1 MALAFYGLLLQEIK
15 KNYVDA
21 ERLMLKVAPLPL
33 AFESRPTVSRSPP
46 CLHLLPP
53 PGPAPARRLL
63 KGGLGAGGHTT
74 RH

>member
-53 PGPAPARRLL
+53 PAAC
-63 KGGLGAGGHTT
+63 
-74 RH
+74 